1 MAGKPLDD
9 FLLSELIA
17 GNERAFDKVFHS
29 CYDNLCRFSN
39 TIVHD
44 EDLAQSLVQNVFVK
58 LWEKRETL
66 GNVDHLQRYLVSM
79 VRNESINYLN
89 REKRNVRVGELP
101 ESPVEPTAETDIKAG
116 EFTERLVLAFSE
128 LPERCRQAFE
138 YSRYDRLTNREIAGK
153 MGISQKA
160 VEALITRS
168 LKQIRVKLREFLPSG
183 RNLKLPGDLLFLFM
197 RRVKRIF

>member
-1 MAGKPLDD
+1 MAGMPLDD
-9 FLLSELIA
+9 FLLSELMA

-29 CYDNLCRFSN
+29 CYANLCRFSN

-66 GNVDHLQRYLVSM
+66 GNVNHLQRYLISM
-79 VRNESINYLN
+79 VRNESINYIN
-89 REKRNVRVGELP
+89 REKRNVRLGEIP
-101 ESPVEPTAETDIKAG
+101 EEQVAPVADVIIKEG
-116 EFTERLVLAFSE
+116 EFSERLVLALSE
-128 LPERCRQAFE
+128 LPERCREAFE
-138 YSRYDRLTNREIAGK
+138 YSRYDQLTNREIAGK

-168 LKQIRVKLREFLPSG
+168 LKQIREKLREFLPSG

-197 RRVKRIF
+197 RKVKRIF